1 MKRTRLTLVLAIL
14 ALICVQ
20 VVDLSASPNN
30 NANLE
35 ITENGFRYKENDTV
49 TAPKKES
56 TGSSKGETIQQKA
69 KREKAERDKFYKYFE
84 GFVKDS
90 LHFVIRDAS
99 KYKTRDEEI
108 QDYLNAFHFG
118 IDSINI
124 RLKALEDYNKIL
136 AERGGNGSTES
147 WVRILLFVLAF
158 VLFVFLLV
166 LIWLIKGLED
176 EIVSVVTDNNGE
188 VKKWV
193 KRITEKPSITPVSK
207 SYDSEI
213 RDLQKEN
220 RELKNRINELEDNI
234 RALKNKPE
242 ARVIE
247 QQTISSKPVD
257 SIKLLYSDSIIDGWF
272 CHVWTQENDDT
283 IFVLKLKSESHAI
296 FTIFNQAYNKVLAN
310 ASYLDG
316 CDKQV
321 LNCNTVDILSE
332 GEAVREAN
340 GKWKVVSPLKVELR

>member
-1 MKRTRLTLVLAIL
+1 MRKIGWVILLMFWATSMYAQDVQPVKPNKPKKTPAQIEAEKRT
-14 ALICVQ
+14 
-20 VVDLSASPNN
+20 
-30 NANLE
+30 
-35 ITENGFRYKENDTV
+35 
-49 TAPKKES
+49 
-56 TGSSKGETIQQKA
+56 
-69 KREKAERDKFYKYFE
+69 
-84 GFVKDS
+84 KDS
-90 LHFVIRDAS
+90 LQRVNQYNTFMSFVEDS
-99 KYKTRDEEI
+99 LHYKTRDKEI
-108 QDYLNAFHFG
+108 QSNL
-118 IDSINI
+118 DSI
-124 RLKALEDYNKIL
+124 YNQCIL
-136 AERGGNGSTES
+136 PLNTAMQEVKSGSYNNTMS

-158 VLFVFLLV
+158 VMIVFLLV
-166 LIWLIKGLED
+166 IIWLIKGLED
-176 EIVSVVTDNNGE
+176 EIVSVVTDDNGNI
-188 VKKWV
+188 KKWV
-193 KRITEKPSITPVSK
+193 KRITEKPSITPVQK

-247 QQTISSKPVD
+247 QQTIPSKPVD

-272 CHVWTQENDDT
+272 CHVWAQENDDT
-283 IFVLKLKSESHAI
+283 IFVLKLKSENHAI
-296 FTIFNQAYNKVLAN
+296 FTVFNQAYNKVLAN

-321 LNCNTVDILSE
+321 LNSNTVDILSE